1 MHVTS
6 EIGGKMKTFRQYAK
20 LRETTAMDV
29 GRGLLGNLTLS
40 SKPENAIKVALQGFI
55 EILAKNPQAGISLLR
70 VQSQSEKMPE
80 LKQLLQQNDLEGFN
94 DPEFR
99 AKAIT
104 AAKRIMSNTGLADIG
119 PEDIKGAKDTIARNS
134 ADSFQSDMP

>member
-70 VQSQSEKMPE
+70 VQSEKIPE
-80 LKQLLQQNDLEGFN
+80 LKGLLQQSDLEGFN
-94 DPEFR
+94 DQEFR
-99 AKAIT
+99 AKAIM
-104 AAKRIMSNTGLADIG
+104 AAKRIMSNTGLADIA
-119 PEDIKGAKDTIARNS
+119 PEDIKGAKDAIARNS